1 MDHPRILTVYYSRR
15 GSTYLDGRIVDLAV
29 GNTEVAGGMIRTLA
43 GGDVFRIVT
52 VKEYPADYT
61 RATEV
66 AQDELGRS
74 FRPELARDVDN
85 LDDYGVV
92 FLGYPN
98 WWGTAPMAV
107 FTFLEAHDFSGKTIL
122 PYCTH
127 EGSGLGHSESDIK
140 AACPGAK
147 VLKGLAIKG
156 GSVRKAENALAAW
169 LRQAALI
176 P

>member
-1 MDHPRILTVYYSRR
+1 MKPILIAFYSRK
-15 GSTYLDGRIVDLAV
+15 GENYLNGNIVDLAV
-29 GNTEVAGGMIRTLA
+29 GNTEVAASMIQQLTR
-43 GGDVFRIVT
+43 GDRFQIET
-52 VKEYPADYT
+52 VQAYPKDYT
-61 RATEV
+61 RATEA
-66 AQDELGRS
+66 AQAELDRRA
-74 FRPELARDVDN
+74 RPELARDVDN
-85 LDDYGVV
+85 LEAYDLIV
-92 FLGYPN
+92 LGYPN